1 MYLYKK
7 RPESIHYSICFFS
20 IDLKII
26 LFFYFSKRRRYF
38 MKINRTIFL
47 ILGITLFL
55 FLSTIT
61 VSAETK
67 TDPQGDVW
75 HYVYPFYQSQT
86 VTDQPNSDIK
96 EIKAETSGSQIT
108 LSMTLWPGG
117 TFSRG
122 SYGYASYIM
131 YYNTSDAWYTLT
143 YGDIT
148 GEEVGG
154 MAMGYSLGSYNPPFT
169 SAEVTVNGNT
179 ISATLDKVG
188 DDTTTTELYGLAWI
202 WEGYGTEQYDLD
214 HWHDWVGD
222 YDWTPTLDPD
232 DEEPDGDDGDGQDGE
247 GGNGQN
253 GDGSTGDGNGGG
265 DGKSP
270 GFEIISL
277 IIGITIL
284 IFVYR
289 RKK

>member
-1 MYLYKK
+1 MK
-7 RPESIHYSICFFS
+7 S
-20 IDLKII
+20 
-26 LFFYFSKRRRYF
+26 RRTF
-38 MKINRTIFL
+38 FL

-61 VSAETK
+61 ASAETE

-75 HYVYPFYQSQT
+75 HYVYPYYQSQT
-86 VTDQPNSDIK
+86 VSSQPNSDIK
-96 EIKAETSGSQIT
+96 EIKAEISGSQIT

-122 SYGYASYIM
+122 SNGYASYIM

-148 GEEVGG
+148 GEESGG
-154 MAMGYSLGSYNPPFT
+154 MAMGYSLGGYDPPFT
-169 SAEVTVNGNT
+169 SAEVTVDGNI

-188 DDTTTTELYGLAWI
+188 DDTTTTELYGLSWI
-202 WEGYGTEQYDLD
+202 WEGYGAEQYNLD

-222 YDWTPTLDPD
+222 YDWGPTFDPD
-232 DEEPDGDDGDGQDGE
+232 EEEPDEEDPDEEDPDEEEPDEEDDDEQNGEGSTDDGNGE
-247 GGNGQN
+247 GNGQ
-253 GDGSTGDGNGGG
+253 
-265 DGKSP
+265 SP